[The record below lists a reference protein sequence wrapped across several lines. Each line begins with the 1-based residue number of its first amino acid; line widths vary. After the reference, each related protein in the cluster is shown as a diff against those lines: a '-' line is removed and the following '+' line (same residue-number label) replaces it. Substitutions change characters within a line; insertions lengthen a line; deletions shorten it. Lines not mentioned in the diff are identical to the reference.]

1 MPALPVISQPAKVAT
16 PALAASGLVVQAS
29 VPPGLV
35 PRARVIELVALV
47 TTLPEASSTLTA
59 GWVPQAAPLAPP
71 PGWVVKTSWVA
82 VPTVMGTFPLVTV
95 VKPVAEAVS
104 V

>member
-1 MPALPVISQPAKVAT
+1 MILQPAKEAV
-16 PALAASGLVVQAS
+16 PPLAASGLVVQAS

-35 PRARVIELVALV
+35 PRARVMELVAV
-47 TTLPEASSTLTA
+47 GTMLPPASSTLTA

-71 PGWVVKTSWVA
+71 PGWALKTSWVA
-82 VPTVMGTFPLVTV
+82 VPMVMVKVLLVTV
-95 VKPVAEAVS
+95 VKPVAAAVS

>member
-1 MPALPVISQPAKVAT
+1 MPLV
-16 PALAASGLVVQAS
+16 AASGLVVQAS

-35 PRARVIELVALV
+35 PMARVIEVVGGDHVA
-47 TTLPEASSTLTA
+47 AGSSTLTA
-59 GWVPQAAPLAPP
+59 GWVVQVGAVGPA

-82 VPTVMGTFPLVTV
+82 APMVM
-95 VKPVAEAVS
+95 VKAELGGPGEPPEAAVS